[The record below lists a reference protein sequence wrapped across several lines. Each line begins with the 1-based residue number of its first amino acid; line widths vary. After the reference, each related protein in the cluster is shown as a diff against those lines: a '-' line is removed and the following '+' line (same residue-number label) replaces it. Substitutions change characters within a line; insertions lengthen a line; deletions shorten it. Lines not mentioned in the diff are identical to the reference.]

1 MTRASHKKSKKLLA
15 RKAIRCLNRKELEER
30 RKARG
35 NKK

>member
-1 MTRASHKKSKKLLA
+1 MSRAGHKKAKKL
-15 RKAIRCLNRKELEER
+15 AIRKSIKCLNRKNLEER

>member
-1 MTRASHKKSKKLLA
+1 MSRAGHKKSKKLAA
-15 RKAIRCLNRKELEER
+15 RKAIKIQNRKNLEER

>member
-1 MTRASHKKSKKLLA
+1 MSRAGHKKAKKLLA
-15 RKAIRCLNRKELEER
+15 RKAIKCINRKELEER

>member
-1 MTRASHKKSKKLLA
+1 MTRASHKKAKKLAA
-15 RKAIRCLNRKELEER
+15 RKAIKIQNRKNLEER